1 MNKKKLSTL
10 VTIVTAVALLAGCSS
25 TGNEPKQG
33 ASSNPTQNNK
43 QTEEVKQES
52 PTKISIMTRLHTAE
66 VPSDKLEK
74 LIEEKTNTELDIQW
88 VPDSTYNDKVNAAF
102 ATGALPMVFNG
113 DLNTFRSAIRDDQF
127 WEIGKYLKDFT
138 NLSNLNENV
147 LRNMQVDGK
156 VYTLYAE
163 RPLARSGLIFRKDW
177 ADKLGLDA
185 PTNLDELYDMLYQ
198 FTYNDPD
205 GNNKND
211 TIGLTDRSDMIYGA
225 FKTVSSWHGTP
236 NYWGEKDGQLLPE
249 FMFPQYIETMK
260 FFKKLHQEGIINQDF
275 PVTSKEDQRNLM
287 ITGKAGAYIGTMPDA
302 VGLQTELEKVNAEAT
317 LDVFNR
323 IEGPEG
329 FKIWMATQGG
339 AGFLFPKSAIK
350 TEEDLLKILTFYDQ
364 LMSPEI
370 ANLITWGVEGEHYT
384 LVDGRTKANEDQ
396 KMLDREL
403 KPYSGAIA
411 IGGSSTIPGL
421 YQAKWEDPLKQ
432 KAEELV
438 LDNVD
443 FLIDNPVAP
452 LESLTFNEIG
462 ARLQQMIND
471 ATFHFILGE
480 IDEAGFQAVVD
491 KWLADGGQKIIDEYT
506 EAYNASN

>member
-1 MNKKKLSTL
+1 MNKKNVSSLLTL
-10 VTIVTAVALLAGCSS
+10 ITVAAVLAGCSR
-25 TGNEPKQG
+25 GNNSPKQ
-33 ASSNPTQNNK
+33 AATTEPTQNAE
-43 QTEEVKQES
+43 QPVEVKQEA

-102 ATGALPMVFNG
+102 ATEALPMVFSG
-113 DLNTFRSAIRDDQF
+113 DLNTFRTAIRDGQF
-127 WEIGKYLKDFT
+127 WEIGKHLKDFEY
-138 NLSNLNENV
+138 LSNLNENV

-163 RPLARSGLIFRKDW
+163 RPLARSGFIFRKDW

-205 GNNKND
+205 GNGKND

-225 FKTVSSWHGTP
+225 FKTVASWHGTP

-249 FMFPQYIETMK
+249 FMFPQYVETMK
-260 FFKKLHQEGIINQDF
+260 FFKKLHQEGLINQDF
-275 PVTSKEDQRNLM
+275 PVTSKDEQRNLM

-302 VGLQTELEKVNAEAT
+302 VGLQTEAKNVNPSAE

-329 FKIWMATQGG
+329 FKVWMATQGG

-350 TEEDLLKILTFYDQ
+350 TEEELLKILEFYNQ

-370 ANLITWGVEGEHYT
+370 ANIITWGVEGEHYN
-384 LVDGRTKANEDQ
+384 LVDGLAKAIDDQ
-396 KMLDREL
+396 KVIDREL

-432 KAEELV
+432 KAEALV

-462 ARLQQMIND
+462 ARLQQTIND
-471 ATFHFILGE
+471 ATFQFILGE
-480 IDEAGFQAVVD
+480 LDEAGFQAVVD
-491 KWLADGGQKIIDEYT
+491 KWLADGGQKIVDEYT
-506 EAYNASN
+506 AAYNASK